1 MELCDDKVLGIY
13 ICDLAVELIDALTAA
28 AGAVLQLFKLSDQIA
43 SSSSRLSASL
53 PLMRIKA
60 SLTMFSGTR
69 SLAHSERPDAL

>member
-43 SSSSRLSASL
+43 QQF
-53 PLMRIKA
+53 
-60 SLTMFSGTR
+60 FSIVR
-69 SLAHSERPDAL
+69 QLAAHAHKGLLDHVLRHSITGAF

>member
-28 AGAVLQLFKLSDQIA
+28 AGAVLQLFKLSYQIA
-43 SSSSRLSASL
+43 QQFFSIVRSL